1 MGRSVGEAG
10 MRALEEQGPKPCV
23 FIAELEADELNAQA
37 AFMRGR
43 VARMPDSLSRL
54 RSQTAKTADRLAL
67 LARLRAPGQQGPL
80 R

>member
-1 MGRSVGEAG
+1 MTIGEAG
-10 MRALEEQGPKPCV
+10 MRALEEEGPGPC
-23 FIAELEADELNAQA
+23 ILTAELEADELNAQA

-67 LARLRAPGQQGPL
+67 LARLRAPGRQGPL